1 MPART
6 QRRHRQGIESR
17 QRILEAAL
25 SIAVER
31 GYDGTTMALVT
42 ERAELPASSVYWQFK
57 NKDDL
62 LAEALDHSYR
72 RWRTEGPTWQSG
84 SYTGT
89 PRERIRARL
98 GYSLDSVEQELEYW
112 RLGLTLAMLQRP
124 GGIAAQDRFIAVRGE
139 TRRIVRDWWAGLD
152 LEAAA
157 ADPALID
164 SLASLYLAF
173 VDGMFVAYRAD
184 HSIPIDAV
192 HGVVSEAM
200 ADLREARAAAG
211 PQPARRS
218 PRKRAQPVRMVEE
231 SRAKLLDAAAQVA
244 AEQGYR
250 GTTIKRVC
258 SRAGLPVSSLYWFFD
273 DKDHLLAEVVGHS
286 WDEWQAGQ
294 PSWVPPDD
302 PSTWPLQLRR
312 ILDGAVRS
320 LVDAPSFLRIG
331 IMLTL
336 EGDDV
341 AARDRFLEIRRGILA
356 RIREWFEAVLPAAAL
371 ASEPALPALLAQ
383 TVVAFTDGYFLG
395 VQIDGR
401 EPSVAVFVDLVV
413 DLITAAAD
421 RAAGNATSTRG

>member
-6 QRRHRQGIESR
+6 QRRHRKGVESR

-31 GYDGTTMALVT
+31 GYDGTTVALVT

-72 RWRTEGPTWQSG
+72 RWRTEGPTWQAG
-84 SYTGT
+84 SYSGT

-98 GYSLDSVEQELEYW
+98 GYSLDSVEKELEYW
-112 RLGLTLAMLQRP
+112 RLGLTLALLQRP
-124 GGIAAQDRFIAVRGE
+124 GGIAAQDRFIEVRGE
-139 TRRIVRDWWAGLD
+139 TRRIVREWWASLD
-152 LEAAA
+152 LESAA
-157 ADPALID
+157 ADPVLID
-164 SLASLYLAF
+164 TLASMYLAF
-173 VDGMFVAYRAD
+173 VDGMFVAHRAD
-184 HSIPIDAV
+184 PALPLGQV
-192 HGVVSEAM
+192 HDVVAEAM
-200 ADLREARAAAG
+200 ADVREERAAAG
-211 PQPARRS
+211 PAPARRS
-218 PRKRAQPVRMVEE
+218 PRRRPARIRPAEE
-231 SRAKLLDAAAQVA
+231 SREKLLDAAAEVA

-273 DKDHLLAEVVGHS
+273 DKDHLLAEVVTRS

-294 PSWVPPDD
+294 PWWVPPDD
-302 PSTWPLQLRR
+302 LSTWPHQLRR

-331 IMLTL
+331 VMLTL

-341 AARDRFLEIRRGILA
+341 AARDRFLAIREGILDG
-356 RIREWFEAVLPAAAL
+356 IRGWFCAVLPAEAVEAVPHL
-371 ASEPALPALLAQ
+371 AGTLAR

-401 EPSVAVFVDLVV
+401 EPPVAVFVDMVV
-413 DLITAAAD
+413 DVITAAAD
-421 RAAGNATSTRG
+421 RAAGTRTRG

>member
-57 NKDDL
+57 NKDEL

-72 RWRTEGPTWQSG
+72 RWRTEGPTWQAG

-89 PRERIRARL
+89 PRERIRTRL
-98 GYSLDSVEQELEYW
+98 SYSLASVQQELEYW
-112 RLGLTLAMLQRP
+112 RLGLTLALLQRP
-124 GGIAAQDRFIAVRGE
+124 GGIEAQDRFIAVRGE
-139 TRRIVRDWWAGLD
+139 TRRIVREWWASLD

-157 ADPALID
+157 KDPVLVD
-164 SLASLYLAF
+164 SLASMYLAF
-173 VDGMFVAYRAD
+173 VDGMFVAHRAD
-184 HSIPIDAV
+184 PAIPLDEV
-192 HGVVSEAM
+192 HDVVAEAM
-200 ADLREARAAAG
+200 ADVREARVAAG

-218 PRKRAQPVRMVEE
+218 PRRKAQRERVVEE
-231 SRAKLLDAAAQVA
+231 SRGRLLDAAAEVA

-250 GTTIKRVC
+250 GTTIKRIC
-258 SRAGLPVSSLYWFFD
+258 ARAGLPVSSLYWFFD
-273 DKDHLLAEVVGHS
+273 DKDHLLAEVVTHS
-286 WDEWQAGQ
+286 WEEWQAGQ
-294 PSWVPPDD
+294 PWWVPPDD
-302 PSTWPLQLRR
+302 VSTWPLQLRR

-331 IMLTL
+331 VMLAL

-341 AARDRFLEIRRGILA
+341 AARDRFLEVRAGILA
-356 RIREWFEAVLPAAAL
+356 SISDWFGAVLPG
-371 ASEPALPALLAQ
+371 PALEAVPHLPATLAR

-401 EPSVAVFVDLVV
+401 EPSVAVFVDLMV
-413 DLITAAAD
+413 DVITAAAD
-421 RAAGNATSTRG
+421 RAAGTTTKG